1 MQMTPS
7 ASAALAP
14 LQSPA
19 TLLDEMTTVRSFAAD
34 GMTQHQIADLG
45 ALLRRD
51 SGFVWVDFPKD
62 DDEAKTVLE
71 ETFGFHPLAIR
82 DCFETTP
89 VPKIHAYPDHLFLV
103 LHAPESGTGGHV
115 HMLELNQFVG
125 RRYLV
130 TLHEAP
136 VDVDAHVAEAASE
149 RETRLILGR
158 IDAGRFLPATPAEL
172 SHAIVA
178 ALVRRMEQHVWGV
191 ATRVAELERHVIDDD
206 RGEPHAMLEAMFRL
220 RHELLSV
227 RTIAVQSREVYARIS
242 GLTGRETPTEGRQSY
257 AGLLDPSDSEDLV
270 RQFERVRGTV
280 DGEREFLDGVVE
292 FFQTR
297 TSTRI
302 NVAMER
308 LALLTAVLL
317 PITAIA
323 SVYGMNIIVN
333 AETQATQVAGVIALM
348 IVVTVVML
356 AWTRRQG
363 WW

>member
-1 MQMTPS
+1 MS
-7 ASAALAP
+7 R
-14 LQSPA
+14 A
-19 TLLDEMTTVRSFAAD
+19 TLLDEMTTVRAFGAEGVTS
-34 GMTQHQIADLG
+34 HQVADLE
-45 ALLRRD
+45 ALLKRD

-62 DDEAKTVLE
+62 DGDAKALLE
-71 ETFGFHPLAIR
+71 EAFGFHPLAVR
-82 DCFETTP
+82 DCFEPTP

-103 LHAPESGTGGHV
+103 LHAPESGAGGHV

-136 VDVDAHVAEAASE
+136 SEVDAHVAEDE
-149 RETRLILGR
+149 TLRETRLILGR
-158 IDAGRFLPATPAEL
+158 IDEARFLPATPAEL
-172 SHAIVA
+172 SHAVVA

-191 ATRVAELERHVIDDD
+191 ATRVAELERHVIDED
-206 RGEPHAMLEAMFRL
+206 RSDPHAMLESMFRL

-242 GLTGRETPTEGRQSY
+242 GLVGRETPTEGRQSY

-302 NVAMER
+302 NLAMER

-323 SVYGMNIIVN
+323 SIYGMNIIVN
-333 AETQATQVAGVIALM
+333 AQTQTTQVAGVIALM

>member
-1 MQMTPS
+1 M
-7 ASAALAP
+7 A
-14 LQSPA
+14 
-19 TLLDEMTTVRSFAAD
+19 TVRSFAAD
-34 GMTQHQIADLG
+34 GVTEHEVADLDE
-45 ALLRRD
+45 LLRRD
-51 SGFVWVDFPKD
+51 TGFTWVDFPKED
-62 DDEAKTVLE
+62 AEARAVLE
-71 ETFGFHPLAIR
+71 KTFGFHPLAIR
-82 DCFETTP
+82 DCFEPTP

-103 LHAPESGTGGHV
+103 LHAPESGRGGHV

-136 VDVDAHVAEAASE
+136 TDLDVDDAST

-158 IDAGRFLPATPAEL
+158 VDAGRFVPANSAEL
-172 SHAIVA
+172 SYAIVA

-191 ATRVAELERHVIDDD
+191 AKRVAELEHRVIEDD
-206 RGEPHAMLEAMFRL
+206 RSDPHGLLEQMFRL

-227 RTIAVQSREVYARIS
+227 RTIAVQSREVYARITS
-242 GLTGRETPTEGRQSY
+242 LAGRETPTEGRQSY
-257 AGLLDPSDSEDLV
+257 AGLLDPSDSEDLI

-280 DGEREFLDGVVE
+280 DGEREFLDGVVD

-323 SVYGMNIIVN
+323 SIYGMNIIVSS
-333 AETQATQVAGVIALM
+333 ETQSAQIAVVIVLM
-348 IVVTVVML
+348 LLVTAVML
-356 AWTRRQG
+356 GWTKRQG

>member
-1 MQMTPS
+1 
-7 ASAALAP
+7 
-14 LQSPA
+14 
-19 TLLDEMTTVRSFAAD
+19 MTTVRSFAAD
-34 GMTQHQIADLG
+34 GVTQHAVSDLE

-51 SGFVWVDFPKD
+51 TGFVWVDFPQE
-62 DDEAKTVLE
+62 DDEARATLE
-71 ETFGFHPLAIR
+71 ETFGFHPLAVR
-82 DCFETTP
+82 DCFEPTP

-103 LHAPESGTGGHV
+103 LHAPESGSGGHV

-130 TLHEAP
+130 TLHETPA
-136 VDVDAHVAEAASE
+136 DLEAHVDEAGL

-158 IDAGRFLPATPAEL
+158 VDAGRFVPGTSAEL
-172 SHAIVA
+172 SYAIVA

-191 ATRVAELERHVIDDD
+191 ARRVAEMEHRVIEDD
-206 RGEPHAMLEAMFRL
+206 RSDPHALLESMFRL

-227 RTIAVQSREVYARIS
+227 RTIAVQSREVYARVS
-242 GLTGRETPTEGRQSY
+242 GLAGRDTPTEGRQSY
-257 AGLLDPSDSEDLV
+257 AGLLDPSDSEDLM

-280 DGEREFLDGVVE
+280 DGEREFLDGVVD

-323 SVYGMNIIVN
+323 SIYGMNIIVSS
-333 AETQATQVAGVIALM
+333 ETQSAQIAVVIALM
-348 IVVTVVML
+348 VMVTAVML
-356 AWTRRQG
+356 AWTKRQG

>member
-1 MQMTPS
+1 
-7 ASAALAP
+7 
-14 LQSPA
+14 
-19 TLLDEMTTVRSFAAD
+19 MTTVRSFTAD
-34 GMTQHQIADLG
+34 GVTRHELADVP
-45 ALLRRD
+45 ALLARD
-51 SGFVWVDFPKD
+51 SGFVWVDFPME
-62 DDEAKTVLE
+62 DDEARAGLE
-71 ETFGFHPLAIR
+71 KTFGFHPLAIR
-82 DCFETTP
+82 DCFEPTP

-103 LHAPESGTGGHV
+103 LHSPESGKGGHV

-136 VDVDAHVAEAASE
+136 TDLDAPVVDDVST

-158 IDAGRFLPATPAEL
+158 VDAGRFAPANSAEL
-172 SHAIVA
+172 SYAIVA

-191 ATRVAELERHVIDDD
+191 AKRVAELEHRVIEDD
-206 RGEPHAMLEAMFRL
+206 RSDPHGLLEQMFRL

-227 RTIAVQSREVYARIS
+227 RTIAVQSREVYARITS
-242 GLTGRETPTEGRQSY
+242 IAGRETPTEGRQSY
-257 AGLLDPSDSEDLV
+257 AGLLDPSDSEDLI

-280 DGEREFLDGVVE
+280 DGEREFLDGVVD

-323 SVYGMNIIVN
+323 SIYGMNIIVN
-333 AETQATQVAGVIALM
+333 AETQSTQVAAVIGVM

>member
-1 MQMTPS
+1 M
-7 ASAALAP
+7 
-14 LQSPA
+14 
-19 TLLDEMTTVRSFAAD
+19 E
-34 GMTQHQIADLG
+34 
-45 ALLRRD
+45 
-51 SGFVWVDFPKD
+51 
-62 DDEAKTVLE
+62 DDEARAGLE
-71 ETFGFHPLAIR
+71 KTFGFHPLAIR
-82 DCFETTP
+82 DCFEPTP

-103 LHAPESGTGGHV
+103 LHSPESGKGGHV

-136 VDVDAHVAEAASE
+136 TDLDAPVVDDVST

-158 IDAGRFLPATPAEL
+158 VDAGRFAPANSAEL
-172 SHAIVA
+172 SYAIVA

-191 ATRVAELERHVIDDD
+191 AKRVAELEHRVIEDD
-206 RGEPHAMLEAMFRL
+206 RSDPHGLLEQMFRL

-227 RTIAVQSREVYARIS
+227 RTIAVQSREVYARITS
-242 GLTGRETPTEGRQSY
+242 IAGRETPTEGRQSY
-257 AGLLDPSDSEDLV
+257 AGLLDPSDSEDLI

-280 DGEREFLDGVVE
+280 DGEREFLDGVVD

-323 SVYGMNIIVN
+323 SIYGMNIIVN
-333 AETQATQVAGVIALM
+333 AETQSTQVAAVIGVM

>member
-1 MQMTPS
+1 
-7 ASAALAP
+7 
-14 LQSPA
+14 
-19 TLLDEMTTVRSFAAD
+19 MTTVRAFRAE
-34 GMTQHQIADLG
+34 GVTQHELG
-45 ALLRRD
+45 ELPALLRRD
-51 SGFVWVDFPKD
+51 DGHVWVDFPKD
-62 DDEAKTVLE
+62 DAEAKAVLE
-71 ETFGFHPLAIR
+71 ETFGFHPLAVR
-82 DCFETTP
+82 DCFEPTP

-136 VDVDAHVAEAASE
+136 VEVDVHVAEDATQ

-158 IDAGRFLPATPAEL
+158 VDAGRFLPATPAEL
-172 SHAIVA
+172 SYAIVA

-191 ATRVAELERHVIDDD
+191 ATRVAELEHHVIDDD
-206 RGEPHAMLEAMFRL
+206 RSDPHAMLEAMFRL

-242 GLTGRETPTEGRQSY
+242 GLAGRETPTEGRQSY

-323 SVYGMNIIVN
+323 SIYGMNIIVN
-333 AETQATQVAGVIALM
+333 AQTEAAQVAGVIGVM